1 MQATPT
7 NTMYAGI
14 DWSWRLHALCIVD
27 DEGRRVEEA
36 TVPHSRPGLAKITV
50 LLRRHGVTRV
60 GIERGDGPVV
70 EHLIRDGF
78 DVVVISARQVKSL
91 RARYGSAGN
100 KDDRFDAFVL
110 ADALRTD
117 AGRWAVVQPDRDETI
132 ALRML
137 VRARHDLID
146 HRIAVNNQ
154 LLAVLQ
160 HNFPGAIGLFSQ
172 LDIAI
177 SLAFLHRFPTEAKA
191 AWLSELRMEHWLK
204 ANAYCGRHTPT
215 RMMNHLR
222 QAAIGRAAGPAADAS
237 EVIVL
242 TLVDLLFTLRRQQHH
257 LEARIKEAL
266 LAHSDGPI
274 FQSLPRA
281 GVVRAATLL
290 AEIGDCRARFP
301 DDAALAAA
309 AGVAPSTRQSGKFLH
324 VGYRRGCN
332 SHLRAALIDWAQD
345 TPRANTWADATYRAA
360 RARGCRHPH
369 AARILARAWTRVLW
383 RCWHDHTTYNPDQHG
398 QLAAMTSQPAGS
410 STAAQPAGAQARSR
424 WSSPPEERP

>member
-7 NTMYAGI
+7 FAGI
-14 DWSWRLHALCIVD
+14 DWSWQHHALCIVD
-27 DEGRRVEEA
+27 DDGHRIEEA
-36 TVPHSRPGLAKITV
+36 TVSHTRPGLAKITT
-50 LLRRHGVTRV
+50 LLRRYGVERV

-70 EHLIRDGF
+70 EHLLRDGF
-78 DVVVISARQVKSL
+78 EVVVISARQVRSL

-117 AGRWAVVQPDRDETI
+117 AGRWAIVRPDSAETV

-146 HRIAVNNQ
+146 HRIAVHNQ

-172 LDIAI
+172 LDIPI
-177 SLAFLHRFPTEAKA
+177 SLAFLRRFPTEAKA
-191 AWLSELRMEHWLK
+191 AWLIAGRGELRMAHWLK

-215 RMMNHLR
+215 RLVDHLHH
-222 QAAIGRAAGPAADAS
+222 AATGRGAGAAAEAS

-242 TLVDLLFTLRRQQHH
+242 TLVDLLTTLREEQAR
-257 LEARIKEAL
+257 LETRIKEAL
-266 LAHSDGPI
+266 LAHPDGPI

-301 DDAALAAA
+301 DPAALAAA
-309 AGVAPSTRQSGKFLH
+309 AGVAPSTRQSGKHLN
-324 VGYRRGCN
+324 VAYRRGCN
-332 SHLRAALIDWAQD
+332 NQLRAALVDWAQD
-345 TPRANTWADATYRAA
+345 TPRANAWARDTYDRA

-369 AARILARAWTRVLW
+369 AARILAQGWTRILW
-383 RCWHDHTTYNPDQHG
+383 RCWHDHEPYNPDLHRRLNTLIQE
-398 QLAAMTSQPAGS
+398 AA
-410 STAAQPAGAQARSR
+410 
-424 WSSPPEERP
+424 

>member
-7 NTMYAGI
+7 FAGI
-14 DWSWRLHALCIVD
+14 DWSWQHHALCIVD
-27 DEGRRVEEA
+27 ETGQCIEEA
-36 TVPHSRPGLAKITV
+36 TVPHSRPGLAKITA
-50 LLRRHGVTRV
+50 LLRRHGVERV

-70 EHLIRDGF
+70 EHLLRAGLE
-78 DVVVISARQVKSL
+78 VVVISARQVKSL
-91 RARYGSAGN
+91 RVRYGSAGN

-117 AGRWAVVQPDRDETI
+117 AGRWAVVRPDSPETV

-146 HRIAVNNQ
+146 HRIAVHNQ

-172 LDIAI
+172 LDIPI
-177 SLAFLHRFPTEAKA
+177 SLAFLRRFPSEAKA
-191 AWLSELRMEHWLK
+191 AWLSELRMAHWLK
-204 ANAYCGRHTPT
+204 ANGYCGRQGAAELVE
-215 RMMNHLR
+215 HLR
-222 QAAIGRAAGPAADAS
+222 DAVTGRVSGPAAEAS
-237 EVIVL
+237 ELIVL
-242 TLVDLLFTLRRQQHH
+242 TLVGLLAELRQRQEH

-266 LAHSDGPI
+266 LAHTDGAI

-301 DDAALAAA
+301 DAQSLAAA
-309 AGVAPSTRQSGKFLH
+309 AGVAPSTRQSGKH
-324 VGYRRGCN
+324 RNVAYRRGCN
-332 SHLRAALIDWAQD
+332 KQLRAALIDWAQD
-345 TPRANTWADATYRAA
+345 TPRANAWARDTYDRA

-369 AARILARAWTRVLW
+369 AARILAQGWTRILW
-383 RCWHDHTTYNPDQHG
+383 RCWHDQVPYDPDLHG
-398 QLAAMTSQPAGS
+398 RLGSLTQEAA
-410 STAAQPAGAQARSR
+410 
-424 WSSPPEERP
+424 

>member
-1 MQATPT
+1 MQATP
-7 NTMYAGI
+7 NGSVHAGI
-14 DWSWRLHALCIVD
+14 DWSWQHHALCLVD
-27 DEGRRVEEA
+27 DEGERVEEA
-36 TVPHSRPGLAKITV
+36 TLPHTKAGLAKITTV
-50 LLRRHGVTRV
+50 LRRHGATRV

-117 AGRWAVVQPDRDETI
+117 AGRWATVQPDSDATV
-132 ALRML
+132 AMRML

-146 HRIAVNNQ
+146 HRIAVHNQ

-172 LDIAI
+172 LDIGI
-177 SLAFLHRFPTEAKA
+177 SLAFLRRFPTESKA
-191 AWLSELRMEHWLK
+191 AWLSETRMGHWLK
-204 ANAYCGRHTPT
+204 ANSYCGRHTPT
-215 RMMNHLR
+215 RLIGHLR
-222 QAAIGRAAGPAADAS
+222 QAATGRTTGPAADAS

-242 TLVDLLFTLRRQQHH
+242 TLVDLLTTLRQEQEH

-266 LAHSDGPI
+266 LAHPDGEI
-274 FQSLPRA
+274 FRSLPRA

-301 DDAALAAA
+301 DAMSLAAA
-309 AGVAPSTRQSGKFLH
+309 AGVAPSTRQSGKHLN
-324 VGYRRGCN
+324 VAYRRGCN
-332 SHLRAALIDWAQD
+332 KQLRAALVDWAQD
-345 TPRANTWADATYRAA
+345 TPRANAWARDTYDRA

-369 AARILARAWTRVLW
+369 AARILAQGWTRILW
-383 RCWHDHTTYNPDQHG
+383 RCWHDHTPYDPQLHG
-398 QLAAMTSQPAGS
+398 RLSTLLPEAA
-410 STAAQPAGAQARSR
+410 
-424 WSSPPEERP
+424 